1 MILVSLANDTK
12 DTPSINSNWE
22 IFKTVPV
29 ESSMWGHYE
38 FFLYS
43 KFKAH
48 WINGVNMFSK
58 YGQHELAHNNC
69 TVCAGQ
75 SDFDFNE
82 LLMKFKTLP
91 PNTVVFKEFKM
102 EDPTHIHVPEAH
114 SPGPIPSAFVTSY
127 SSFMKL
133 VSLWKWIDGYKN
145 ESHILDTDNTYA
157 IMQRTM
163 WQRNIQY
170 TSMNWK
176 RK

>member
-69 TVCAGQ
+69 TVCAGK

-82 LLMKFKTLP
+82 LLIKFKTLP
-91 PNTVVFKEFKM
+91 PNTVVFKEFKR
-102 EDPTHIHVPEAH
+102 EDPTRIHNILSH
-114 SPGPIPSAFVTSY
+114 SPGPVPTEFVASY
-127 SSFMKL
+127 TNFMKL
-133 VSLWKWIDGYKN
+133 VSIWKWIDSHKN
-145 ESHILDTDNTYA
+145 EPKLLDTDDTFS
-157 IMQRTM
+157 ILQRTM

-170 TSMNWK
+170 TSQWNK
-176 RK
+176 T